1 MSALEDVFK
10 GGNIA
15 TGLGAAIAAGV
26 IAPMIM
32 SLLRPLAR
40 SSVKAGVITHDR
52 GRAAPAKLKER
63 TSDVVAEAGSPV
75 EPGAPRA
82 SKSAKRTKRKSAKR
96 TKRSKR
102 KAG

>member
-15 TGLGAAIAAGV
+15 TSLGVAIGAGV

-40 SSVKAGVITHDR
+40 SSAKAGVITR
-52 GRAAPAKLKER
+52 GRGTAALAERKER
-63 TSDVVAEAGSPV
+63 TSDVVAEAGPTG
-75 EPGAPRA
+75 EPTAPRA
-82 SKSAKRTKRKSAKR
+82 SKSAKR